1 MEIAFRGPV
10 LFVKDMERAK
20 EFYIDILEQEVS
32 LDLGVNVGFV
42 GGLAL
47 WERGYVNDLL
57 FEGKMPADEGAP
69 RMEVYFETRE
79 IKEAARRVEAA
90 GIRFLHPLTEQPW
103 AQMVMRFYDPD
114 GHMIEVAEPMDTTVL
129 RLADEGLSEAEIV
142 ERTTLPGPVVAAFL
156 RGECCD

>member
-10 LFVKDMERAK
+10 LFVRDIERAK
-20 EFYIDILEQEVS
+20 EFYINVLEQEVS

-57 FEGKMPADEGAP
+57 FEGKMAADEGAP

-79 IKEAARRVEAA
+79 IREVARRAGAA
-90 GIRFLHPLTEQPW
+90 GVRFLHPLTEQPW
-103 AQMVMRFYDPD
+103 AQLAVRFYDPD
-114 GHMIEVAEPMDTTVL
+114 GHLIEVAEPMDAVVL
-129 RLADEGLSEAEIV
+129 RLANEGLSEAEIA
-142 ERTTLPGPVVAAFL
+142 ERTFLPGPVVAAFL